1 MSIKDHE
8 DFKNSVKC
16 WIFKKSYEKGEL
28 KVKDYD
34 HISGKYW
41 GSVHQ
46 ECNLKC

>member
-8 DFKNSVKC
+8 DLKNSAKC
-16 WIFKKSYEKGEL
+16 WIFKKSYEEGEL

-34 HISGKYW
+34 HISGKYR
-41 GSVHQ
+41 GPVHQ